1 MAYVVYFIARL
12 VFLMTNYSFYEGH
25 LAFPHLMEMLGGGL
39 VFDTAAILVTNS
51 LYIVILLLT
60 PWRRLAQW
68 VYVVINAVALAVN
81 LADCV
86 YFRFTMRRTTT
97 TVFNEFQNENNLAGV
112 IGTEMVNHWYLVL
125 LFIILVYAM
134 WKLYRSPGKAVPV
147 GKWWV
152 WYPSQVL
159 LLAACA
165 PFVVAGI
172 RGGFTT
178 AVRPI
183 TISNANQYV
192 DRPIEAAL
200 VLNTPFSI
208 YRTIGK
214 DVFVVPNYFSDEKTL
229 ASIYTPIHTPND
241 SLAGANSSLYTLHSS
256 FKKVAA
262 ILISIITISG
272 LAFAAIHFV
281 RNHEGK
287 PAETEQPAA
296 TVEARTAD
304 AGKQPADSTVSTQP
318 VVFDNV
324 TLDSILPQIAR
335 HYGYTVD
342 FRNEQPKS
350 LRLFFTWNPQDSIQ
364 KVTEKMNLFEQ
375 FHIVLEEQTIIIE

>member
-1 MAYVVYFIARL
+1 MKPTDR
-12 VFLMTNYSFYEGH
+12 NK
-25 LAFPHLMEMLGGGL
+25 
-39 VFDTAAILVTNS
+39 
-51 LYIVILLLT
+51 
-60 PWRRLAQW
+60 Q
-68 VYVVINAVALAVN
+68 
-81 LADCV
+81 
-86 YFRFTMRRTTT
+86 
-97 TVFNEFQNENNLAGV
+97 
-112 IGTEMVNHWYLVL
+112 
-125 LFIILVYAM
+125 
-134 WKLYRSPGKAVPV
+134 LYRDMTEEPEKYSDQELEAMMDEIDQMPDVEEA
-147 GKWWV
+147 WH
-152 WYPSQVL
+152 L
-159 LLAACA
+159 LSEKLR
-165 PFVVAGI
+165 VKSEESSSKHEVA
-172 RGGFTT
+172 R
-178 AVRPI
+178 A
-183 TISNANQYV
+183 
-192 DRPIEAAL
+192 D
-200 VLNTPFSI
+200 
-208 YRTIGK
+208 
-214 DVFVVPNYFSDEKTL
+214 
-229 ASIYTPIHTPND
+229 
-241 SLAGANSSLYTLHSS
+241 SSLFTLHSS

-287 PAETEQPAA
+287 PAETEQQSA

-304 AGKQPADSTVSTQP
+304 AARQPADTTVSMQP

>member
-1 MAYVVYFIARL
+1 MKPTDR
-12 VFLMTNYSFYEGH
+12 NK
-25 LAFPHLMEMLGGGL
+25 
-39 VFDTAAILVTNS
+39 
-51 LYIVILLLT
+51 
-60 PWRRLAQW
+60 Q
-68 VYVVINAVALAVN
+68 
-81 LADCV
+81 
-86 YFRFTMRRTTT
+86 
-97 TVFNEFQNENNLAGV
+97 
-112 IGTEMVNHWYLVL
+112 
-125 LFIILVYAM
+125 
-134 WKLYRSPGKAVPV
+134 LYRDMTEEPEKYSDQELEAMMDEIDQMPDVEEA
-147 GKWWV
+147 WH
-152 WYPSQVL
+152 L
-159 LLAACA
+159 LSEKLRAKSEESSSKHE
-165 PFVVAGI
+165 VA
-172 RGGFTT
+172 R
-178 AVRPI
+178 A
-183 TISNANQYV
+183 
-192 DRPIEAAL
+192 D
-200 VLNTPFSI
+200 
-208 YRTIGK
+208 
-214 DVFVVPNYFSDEKTL
+214 
-229 ASIYTPIHTPND
+229 
-241 SLAGANSSLYTLHSS
+241 SSLFTLHSS

-272 LAFAAIHFV
+272 LAFAAVHFM

-304 AGKQPADSTVSTQP
+304 DARQPADTTVSMQP

>member
-1 MAYVVYFIARL
+1 MKPTDR
-12 VFLMTNYSFYEGH
+12 NK
-25 LAFPHLMEMLGGGL
+25 
-39 VFDTAAILVTNS
+39 
-51 LYIVILLLT
+51 
-60 PWRRLAQW
+60 Q
-68 VYVVINAVALAVN
+68 
-81 LADCV
+81 
-86 YFRFTMRRTTT
+86 
-97 TVFNEFQNENNLAGV
+97 
-112 IGTEMVNHWYLVL
+112 
-125 LFIILVYAM
+125 
-134 WKLYRSPGKAVPV
+134 LYRDMTEEPEKYSDQELEAMMDEIDQMPDVEEA
-147 GKWWV
+147 WH
-152 WYPSQVL
+152 L
-159 LLAACA
+159 LSEKLR
-165 PFVVAGI
+165 VKSEESSSKHEVA
-172 RGGFTT
+172 R
-178 AVRPI
+178 A
-183 TISNANQYV
+183 
-192 DRPIEAAL
+192 D
-200 VLNTPFSI
+200 
-208 YRTIGK
+208 
-214 DVFVVPNYFSDEKTL
+214 
-229 ASIYTPIHTPND
+229 
-241 SLAGANSSLYTLHSS
+241 SSLFTIHSS

-272 LAFAAIHFV
+272 LAFAAVHFM

-304 AGKQPADSTVSTQP
+304 AARQPADTTVSLQP

>member
-1 MAYVVYFIARL
+1 MKPTDR
-12 VFLMTNYSFYEGH
+12 NK
-25 LAFPHLMEMLGGGL
+25 
-39 VFDTAAILVTNS
+39 
-51 LYIVILLLT
+51 
-60 PWRRLAQW
+60 Q
-68 VYVVINAVALAVN
+68 
-81 LADCV
+81 
-86 YFRFTMRRTTT
+86 
-97 TVFNEFQNENNLAGV
+97 
-112 IGTEMVNHWYLVL
+112 
-125 LFIILVYAM
+125 
-134 WKLYRSPGKAVPV
+134 LYRDMTEEPEKYSDQELEAMMDEIDQMPDVEEA
-147 GKWWV
+147 WH
-152 WYPSQVL
+152 L
-159 LLAACA
+159 LSEKLR
-165 PFVVAGI
+165 VKSEESSSKHEVA
-172 RGGFTT
+172 R
-178 AVRPI
+178 A
-183 TISNANQYV
+183 
-192 DRPIEAAL
+192 D
-200 VLNTPFSI
+200 
-208 YRTIGK
+208 
-214 DVFVVPNYFSDEKTL
+214 
-229 ASIYTPIHTPND
+229 
-241 SLAGANSSLYTLHSS
+241 SSLFTLHSS

-272 LAFAAIHFV
+272 LAFAAVHFM

-304 AGKQPADSTVSTQP
+304 AARQPADTTVSLQP

>member
-1 MAYVVYFIARL
+1 MKPTDR
-12 VFLMTNYSFYEGH
+12 NK
-25 LAFPHLMEMLGGGL
+25 
-39 VFDTAAILVTNS
+39 
-51 LYIVILLLT
+51 
-60 PWRRLAQW
+60 Q
-68 VYVVINAVALAVN
+68 
-81 LADCV
+81 
-86 YFRFTMRRTTT
+86 
-97 TVFNEFQNENNLAGV
+97 
-112 IGTEMVNHWYLVL
+112 
-125 LFIILVYAM
+125 
-134 WKLYRSPGKAVPV
+134 LYRDMTEEPEKYSDQELEAMMDEIDQMPDVEEA
-147 GKWWV
+147 W
-152 WYPSQVL
+152 QL
-159 LLAACA
+159 LSEKLR
-165 PFVVAGI
+165 VKSEESSSKHEVA
-172 RGGFTT
+172 R
-178 AVRPI
+178 A
-183 TISNANQYV
+183 
-192 DRPIEAAL
+192 D
-200 VLNTPFSI
+200 
-208 YRTIGK
+208 
-214 DVFVVPNYFSDEKTL
+214 
-229 ASIYTPIHTPND
+229 
-241 SLAGANSSLYTLHSS
+241 SSLFTLHSS

-304 AGKQPADSTVSTQP
+304 AARQPADSTVSTQP

-350 LRLFFTWNPQDSIQ
+350 LRLYFTWNPQDSIQ

>member
-1 MAYVVYFIARL
+1 MKPTDR
-12 VFLMTNYSFYEGH
+12 NK
-25 LAFPHLMEMLGGGL
+25 
-39 VFDTAAILVTNS
+39 
-51 LYIVILLLT
+51 
-60 PWRRLAQW
+60 Q
-68 VYVVINAVALAVN
+68 
-81 LADCV
+81 
-86 YFRFTMRRTTT
+86 
-97 TVFNEFQNENNLAGV
+97 
-112 IGTEMVNHWYLVL
+112 
-125 LFIILVYAM
+125 
-134 WKLYRSPGKAVPV
+134 LYRDMTEEPEKYSDQELEAMMDEIDQMPDVEEA
-147 GKWWV
+147 WH
-152 WYPSQVL
+152 L
-159 LLAACA
+159 LSEKLR
-165 PFVVAGI
+165 VKSEESSSKHEVA
-172 RGGFTT
+172 R
-178 AVRPI
+178 A
-183 TISNANQYV
+183 
-192 DRPIEAAL
+192 D
-200 VLNTPFSI
+200 
-208 YRTIGK
+208 
-214 DVFVVPNYFSDEKTL
+214 
-229 ASIYTPIHTPND
+229 
-241 SLAGANSSLYTLHSS
+241 SSLFTLHSS

-304 AGKQPADSTVSTQP
+304 AARQPADTTVSMQP

-350 LRLFFTWNPQDSIQ
+350 LRLYFTWNPQDSIQ